1 MKPLSLLNN
10 KIEQVVEQFACRSKI
25 KLLGSNSIRGMLYP
39 SDIDVEVLASN
50 VTASELAKRI
60 QTAVQHL
67 GDTIFCEFK
76 TEDGTKKLRWSAKDI
91 LKGFKG
97 KVSLAEALTKKGVVK
112 LDILQP
118 VGDTYAE
125 ISLYYI
131 IQIKGETN
139 VEELSGEA
147 LIKSLEKDVKEYKS
161 QNLLKALKR
170 YYSIQK
176 VKGKQSQPIEDFL
189 NSETGAVS
197 KARGDLELIPHLI
210 GKVSFAKIQNFLSVI
225 KQNLGNTT
233 VNEEW
238 LNIDTWKSKTIKKH
252 VNQLADQLLAW
263 TNAETKAFIKKQKL
277 NLNQS

>member
-50 VTASELAKRI
+50 VTASELARRI
-60 QTAVQHL
+60 QDAVRHL

-139 VEELSGEA
+139 IEVLSGEA

-210 GKVSFAKIQNFLSVI
+210 GKVSVAKIQNFLSVI
-225 KQNLGNTT
+225 KQNLSNTT

-238 LNIDTWKSKTIKKH
+238 LSIDAWKAKTMKKH
-252 VNQLADQLLAW
+252 VKQLTDQLLAW

-277 NLNQS
+277 KI

>member
-1 MKPLSLLNN
+1 M
-10 KIEQVVEQFACRSKI
+10 
-25 KLLGSNSIRGMLYP
+25 
-39 SDIDVEVLASN
+39 
-50 VTASELAKRI
+50 
-60 QTAVQHL
+60 
-67 GDTIFCEFK
+67 
-76 TEDGTKKLRWSAKDI
+76 
-91 LKGFKG
+91 
-97 KVSLAEALTKKGVVK
+97 
-112 LDILQP
+112 
-118 VGDTYAE
+118 GDTYAE

-197 KARGDLELIPHLI
+197 KSRGDLELIPHLI

-238 LNIDTWKSKTIKKH
+238 LNIDTWKAKTMKKH
-252 VNQLADQLLAW
+252 VKQLTDQLLAW
-263 TNAETKAFIKKQKL
+263 TNAATKAFIKKQKL
-277 NLNQS
+277 KI

>member
-50 VTASELAKRI
+50 VTASELARRI
-60 QTAVQHL
+60 QDAVRHL

-176 VKGKQSQPIEDFL
+176 VKGTQVAAHRGFFKQ
-189 NSETGAVS
+189 
-197 KARGDLELIPHLI
+197 
-210 GKVSFAKIQNFLSVI
+210 
-225 KQNLGNTT
+225 
-233 VNEEW
+233 
-238 LNIDTWKSKTIKKH
+238 
-252 VNQLADQLLAW
+252 
-263 TNAETKAFIKKQKL
+263 
-277 NLNQS
+277 